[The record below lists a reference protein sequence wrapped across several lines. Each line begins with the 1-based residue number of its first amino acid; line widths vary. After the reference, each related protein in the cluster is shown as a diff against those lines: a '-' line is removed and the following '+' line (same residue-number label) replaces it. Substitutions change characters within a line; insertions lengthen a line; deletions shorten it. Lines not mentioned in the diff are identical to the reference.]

1 MLALIGLG
9 VVICI
14 IMGLYLMQTFGKVL
28 DRLERIEARLDALS
42 ETREIAA
49 GPIERLPPPG
59 DDSGNSSGDN

>member
-49 GPIERLPPPG
+49 RPIERLPPPD
-59 DDSGNSSGDN
+59 DDSGNSSGDY